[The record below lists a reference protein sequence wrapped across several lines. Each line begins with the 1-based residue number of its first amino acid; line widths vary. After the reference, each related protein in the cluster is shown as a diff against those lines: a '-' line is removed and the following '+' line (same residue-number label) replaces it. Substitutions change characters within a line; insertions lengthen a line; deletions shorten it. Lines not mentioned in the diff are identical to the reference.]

1 MKLQRDAPQHRGIA
15 VEFPTTTGESM
26 IIFKTHYGEFSL
38 EQGGRLSGHTMEIT
52 GKRKDGKYMVTHA
65 FGSGKRIRKVYTTE
79 QLILEI
85 AKLEPQYAESLI

>member
-1 MKLQRDAPQHRGIA
+1 M
-15 VEFPTTTGESM
+15 SM
-26 IIFKTHYGEFSL
+26 IIFKSHYGEFTI
-38 EQGGRLSGHTMEIT
+38 EAGGRLSGHTMEIT

-85 AKLEPQYAESLI
+85 TKLEPHYAESMFTP